1 MLYTV
6 FPLGRIVSSQDVVD
20 RRPFIEET
28 KLRLLQGNSVM
39 LSGPRRI
46 GKSSVAYEILRQLQ
60 RSDCYIAKVD
70 LFHVTSIEEFAT
82 KLLQSVLENRTGI
95 LGQMTYALKQWKAM
109 FQVGEVHAKIQ
120 DLELGL
126 KLEAQ
131 TTPSDLLEI
140 AIQTADKLATK
151 DGKRMIVLFDEFQ
164 ELERLGG
171 EPLLKKLRSMF
182 QQQENTVYFFLG
194 SESSLLN
201 TIFAD
206 RREAFYRFATFLQ
219 LPLVPENE
227 WRLYIEDKLSQEHMR
242 ITESALKLLLERTG
256 GQPYCVMS
264 VMSNAYSNAKMSD
277 LREMNAE
284 TLHLAYEQS
293 ISQLGIIY
301 EEQWQEIRRFKGA
314 DIVLTSILLGNPLY
328 QKENRVKNVNRAIQN
343 LIRLSVIKKGENR
356 GKYILLEPMFGDW
369 IIRKKQGR

>member
-1 MLYTV
+1 MLHTV

-20 RRPFIEET
+20 RKPFIEGT

-206 RREAFYRFATFLQ
+206 RRQAFYRFATFLQ

-227 WRLYIEDKLSQEHMR
+227 WRLYIEDKLSKENMR
-242 ITESALKLLLERTG
+242 ITESAIKLLLERTG

-328 QKENRVKNVNRAIQN
+328 QKENHVKNVNRAIQN

-356 GKYILLEPMFGDW
+356 GRYILLEPMFGDW
-369 IIRKKQGR
+369 IVRKKQGR